1 MTSPGGI
8 EWLSVRYIESSD
20 TPYKF
25 IDCAV
30 YNEECLSYTNISD
43 KPTSGRNLQWGT
55 TIYILAYSSLN
66 HEFNA
71 VGKGFE
77 FAKGGW
83 NMLFPEKTL

>member
-30 YNEECLSYTNISD
+30 YNKDCLSYTNISD
-43 KPTSGRNLQWGT
+43 KPTSGRNLQWGS

>member
-1 MTSPGGI
+1 MKSPGGI

-30 YNEECLSYTNISD
+30 YNEDCLSYTNISD
-43 KPTSGRNLQWGT
+43 KPTSGRNLQWGS
-55 TIYILAYSSLN
+55 TIYILAYSRVT
-66 HEFNA
+66 HKFNA

-83 NMLFPEKTL
+83 DKLFTEQKL